1 MIDAG
6 RLKPF
11 IDYLLE
17 SEIPGDKALEM
28 LKKEPKL
35 TGIEKNIIYAYCYPR
50 PLGDMELVKRIQ
62 EYRAK
67 TGGRNIDDVKEA
79 ILILE
84 AARTHQ
90 YERFIK
96 HVMISF
102 VQDPGKVINVDEP
115 ERVCSI
121 CGDKL
126 NEIHIPHSKGYGSV
140 ASDLVICEHCLAQL
154 FRADNLIS
162 TFNPVF
168 LDWTKKWS
176 TAIKN

>member
-6 RLKPF
+6 KLKPF

-17 SEIPGDKALEM
+17 NNIPQKSGLKLLE
-28 LKKEPKL
+28 KEPKL
-35 TGIEKNIIYAYCYPR
+35 TSIEKNIIFAYCYPR

-62 EYRAK
+62 DYRK
-67 TGGRNIDDVKEA
+67 LRGRNIDDVKEA

-90 YERFIK
+90 YEKFIK

-102 VQDPGKVINVDEP
+102 ITDPGKVVNVDKKDG
-115 ERVCSI
+115 VCSI
-121 CGDKL
+121 CDGPI
-126 NEIHIPHSKGYGSV
+126 NNAETPHSKGYGSI
-140 ASDLVICEHCLAQL
+140 ASDLIICEHCMAQL
-154 FRADNLIS
+154 FRAKNLIS
-162 TFNPVF
+162 VFDPSF

-176 TAIKN
+176 LAIKK